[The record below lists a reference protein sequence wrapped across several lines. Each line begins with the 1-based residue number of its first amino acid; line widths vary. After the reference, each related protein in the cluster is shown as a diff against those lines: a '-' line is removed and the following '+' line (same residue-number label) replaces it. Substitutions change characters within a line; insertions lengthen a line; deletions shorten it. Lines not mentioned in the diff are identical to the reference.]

1 MFYKPRDPEN
11 AKYNHITP
19 SGEKGKSLDE
29 KQEQDN
35 NKQYIDK
42 ILKTDI
48 ENLQQKLFMA
58 TSVFAALREDIEKK
72 FDPSSFDNDTIAN
85 KKLIKDAEQFFDH
98 NILQIERSLKSL
110 IRLGSSAEYFFE
122 NNKPVKE
129 VLTLIDMANEQYR
142 NIISCYSD
150 CEAVLGDPLNKN
162 IYNEVKAKDP
172 DLAVVLQEEEE
183 LE

>member
-29 KQEQDN
+29 KQEKDYT
-35 NKQYIDK
+35 KYIDK
-42 ILKTDI
+42 ILKADI
-48 ENLQQKLFMA
+48 ENLKQKLFMA
-58 TSVFAALREDIEKK
+58 TSLFAGLREDIENK
-72 FDPSSFDNDTIAN
+72 FNPSQYDNDTIAN

-98 NILQIERSLKSL
+98 NILQMERSLRSL

-129 VLTLIDMANEQYR
+129 VLAIIDMANEQYR
-142 NIISCYSD
+142 NIIGCYSD
-150 CEAVLGDPLNKN
+150 CEAVLSDPLNKS
-162 IYNEVKAKDP
+162 IYDEIKAKDP